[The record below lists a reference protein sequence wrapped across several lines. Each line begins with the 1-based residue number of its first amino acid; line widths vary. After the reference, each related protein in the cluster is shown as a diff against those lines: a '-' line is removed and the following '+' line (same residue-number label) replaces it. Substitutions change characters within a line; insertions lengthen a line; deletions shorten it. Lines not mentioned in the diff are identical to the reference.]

1 MILTNNKN
9 LPEAIVSA
17 IQNDPYSKQGADFS
31 VTELIKPPRIR
42 ALELKHKSDIT
53 EDVSDRLWSLYGQ
66 IGHGILE
73 RANMADLAEKRFF
86 ANIEVSHDDHI
97 KTYVLS
103 GQLDTLSLKDNTLSD
118 YKFTTSWS
126 FMANK
131 EPKPEYVA
139 QLNMQNYL
147 LNVNGLKAEKL
158 QIVGL
163 LRDWQIL
170 QAKKNKDY
178 PQVQIAIQPIPMW
191 SFEETENYIKERV
204 RLHLEALSVL
214 PECDKD
220 DHWGWKR
227 CASYCSASAYC
238 EQYKTKKEVKL

>member
-42 ALELKHKSDIT
+42 ALEIQHKTDIT
-53 EDVSDRLWSLYGQ
+53 EDVSDRLWALYGQ
-66 IGHGILE
+66 VAHLILE
-73 RANMADLAEKRFF
+73 RANQADLAEKRFF
-86 ANIEVSHDDHI
+86 TQVEVGGKS
-97 KTYVLS
+97 YSLS
-103 GQLDTLSLKDNTLSD
+103 GQLDTLSLVDNILSD
-118 YKFTTSWS
+118 YKFTTAWG

-131 EPKPEYVA
+131 EPKPEWTA
-139 QLNMQNYL
+139 QLNIQNFL
-147 LNVNGLKAEKL
+147 LHKNGLSASKL

-163 LRDWQIL
+163 LRDWQIVSS
-170 QAKKNKDY
+170 KKNRDY
-178 PQVQIAIQPIPMW
+178 PQAQVAVQPIQMW
-191 SFEETENYIKERV
+191 TLEETEKYIKERV

-227 CASYCSASAYC
+227 CASYCAPSLYC
-238 EQYKTKKEVKL
+238 SQYAEKKKCSL